1 MIFITVLMTQL
12 SISALN
18 EWADR
23 DRDAL
28 AQRRRPVATGRVS
41 QQVAMALAVVFGICA
56 VPGALLFGLGS
67 FLIVLVGLASGWS
80 YDLFLKPTP
89 LSFVPFAVAFPLLVV
104 WVSIA
109 AGRPLHAWVLLFLV
123 GSPLAVGIHLADSL
137 PDIQMDASTG
147 VRCLAVTLGVPR
159 AIRATIACLLASTV
173 VAVVALVWRPLIAVP
188 LGVAALITA
197 ALVVNS
203 RERPGQARWI
213 VGAYAIVASLALVAY
228 VGRG

>member
-1 MIFITVLMTQL
+1 MTQL

-28 AQRRRPVATGRVS
+28 AQRPRPVASGLIPPR
-41 QQVAMALAVVFGICA
+41 VAMALAILFGICA
-56 VPGALLFGLGS
+56 VPGALLFGSGS
-67 FLIVLVGLASGWS
+67 LLIVLVGLAAGWA
-80 YDLFLKPTP
+80 YDLLLKPTP

-109 AGRPLHAWVLLFLV
+109 AGRPLHSWVLLFLV
-123 GSPLAVGIHLADSL
+123 GSPLAVAIHLADSL
-137 PDIQMDASTG
+137 PDIEMDASTR
-147 VRCLAVTLGVPR
+147 VRCLAVALGVQR
-159 AIRATIACLLASTV
+159 AIRAIIACLLASTA

-197 ALVVNS
+197 ALVVKS
-203 RERPGQARWI
+203 REGPEQARWI
-213 VGAYAIVASLALVAY
+213 VGAYAIVASVTLVAY
-228 VGRG
+228 IGRG